1 MKSLDFVIHDS
12 EMLCG
17 IISKDFS
24 EEEANFN
31 LIGTPLDITSTYR
44 SGSRMGPNSFRNILY
59 SDNFECVTESGVDL
73 KKHYRIKDYGNIGI
87 IPHNLSKSLQFIS
100 EGILDFLKLSLP
112 FLVIGGDHSTSIGVA
127 EALEENSHSF
137 YLIYLDAHLDLYDN
151 IMENP
156 KSHACTLRRIT
167 EKTTFQGATVLGY
180 RDFSLDQIKYAK
192 KVGLEIFS
200 TDNLMNVPNLYN
212 FGFQKAKALI
222 SKYPHI
228 YVSIDLDLL
237 DPGVAPGVG
246 NPVAGGISSR
256 QLFWMIQGLFKGL
269 GRSHLIGWDI
279 VEYNPLYDHS
289 EITAFIMT
297 KLLIEGLGSLISID

>member
-1 MKSLDFVIHDS
+1 MKSLDFITHDS

-24 EEEANFN
+24 EKEANFN

-44 SGSRMGPNSFRNILY
+44 PGSRMGPNSFRNILY

-73 KKHYRIKDYGNIGI
+73 RKHYRVKDHGNIGI
-87 IPHNLSKSLQFIS
+87 IPTNLSKSLHFIS
-100 EGILDFLKLSLP
+100 EGVSEFLKSSIP

-127 EALEENSHSF
+127 KAFEENSHSF
-137 YLIYLDAHLDLYDN
+137 YLVYLDAHLDLYDN
-151 IMENP
+151 VMEDPN
-156 KSHACTLRRIT
+156 SHACTLRRIT
-167 EKTTFQGATVLGY
+167 EKPTFQGATVLGY
-180 RDFSLDQIKYAK
+180 RDFSVDQIKYAE
-192 KVGLEIFS
+192 KVGLDIIS
-200 TDNLMNVPNLYN
+200 TDNLVKVPNLYN
-212 FGFQKAKALI
+212 FGFQKAKTLI
-222 SKYPHI
+222 SKYPRI
-228 YVSIDLDLL
+228 YVSLDLDLL

-279 VEYNPLYDHS
+279 VEYNPIYDQS
-289 EITAFIMT
+289 EITAFLMI
-297 KLLIEGLGSLISID
+297 KLLIEGLGSLLSMD